1 MTLIVKH
8 PVDAEGGSPTVYE
21 PRCNWF
27 NHMEDSAG
35 FHDVQR
41 FLHPEL
47 PITTWAPTGR
57 NVRGLFRRLDYLMV
71 SSSTIER
78 ITDDSITAI
87 SRTDHRL
94 VTAHINLGREKIS
107 GPGLWRH
114 NDLCLKEEEYC
125 KLIEE
130 TIQEA
135 TKVKL
140 SNTRSKWDYIKYKIR
155 AASMAYCKSR
165 NKEKREVRI
174 KLEKRYAEAIMKG
187 NNHEQEVLEAR
198 LQLEKYFQDE
208 DDSIRFRAKIEDVEH
223 GEKLSSYFF
232 REIKKNQD
240 ESNVKS
246 LKTTAHPEGTQTR
259 KETMT
264 ALEDHFKNEFK
275 ETNIGGKP
283 DDSWFSGL
291 PTISDSLKEDLEKP
305 ICINDLTHALF
316 KELKPSKTAMDS
328 L

>member
-1 MTLIVKH
+1 MSKR
-8 PVDAEGGSPTVYE
+8 S
-21 PRCNWF
+21 W
-27 NHMEDSAG
+27 
-35 FHDVQR
+35 
-41 FLHPEL
+41 
-47 PITTWAPTGR
+47 
-57 NVRGLFRRLDYLMV
+57 
-71 SSSTIER
+71 
-78 ITDDSITAI
+78 
-87 SRTDHRL
+87 
-94 VTAHINLGREKIS
+94 K
-107 GPGLWRH
+107 PGY
-114 NDLCLKEEEYC
+114 N
-125 KLIEE
+125 
-130 TIQEA
+130 
-135 TKVKL
+135 
-140 SNTRSKWDYIKYKIR
+140 
-155 AASMAYCKSR
+155 
-165 NKEKREVRI
+165 
-174 KLEKRYAEAIMKG
+174 
-187 NNHEQEVLEAR
+187 
-198 LQLEKYFQDE
+198 FQDE

-316 KELKPSKTAMDS
+316 KELKPSKSPGSDGLTVMFYRSFWAQLSPLLMNSYKEGWQEGDLSNSQKESVIRLIEKKDKSRDTIKGWRQIS
-328 L
+328 LLQLDAKLYSKSLARRLKRIVDQVIGPDQLAYIMIYAG